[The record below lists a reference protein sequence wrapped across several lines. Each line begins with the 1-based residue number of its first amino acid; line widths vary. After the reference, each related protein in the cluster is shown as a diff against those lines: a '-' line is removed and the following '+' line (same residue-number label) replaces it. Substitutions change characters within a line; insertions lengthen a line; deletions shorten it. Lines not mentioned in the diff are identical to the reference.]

1 MQNILRNSYDANSFV
16 VLKGV
21 FQPNEID
28 ELLVHYDAFYANNW
42 RDKLDEK
49 AVSTPLTGPIEF
61 YPPFEEL
68 ISKKERLLSLLKT

>member
-28 ELLVHYDAFYANNW
+28 ELLVHYDAFYANN
-42 RDKLDEK
+42 
-49 AVSTPLTGPIEF
+49 
-61 YPPFEEL
+61 
-68 ISKKERLLSLLKT
+68 